1 MFVILAFL
9 ISGIAIGVLLR
20 RGGIR
25 QAFLCRL
32 MSVISRG
39 IMALIYLLLFLFGI
53 RLGADREVVSN
64 LSTLGW
70 QSLSLCVAAMAGSIF
85 FTVVTERILRKLRTG
100 KN

>member
-1 MFVILAFL
+1 MFTILAFL
-9 ISGIAIGVLLR
+9 ISGMALGILMR
-20 RGGIR
+20 RGEVNPS
-25 QAFLCRL
+25 LLDKL
-32 MSVISRG
+32 MPVISRV

-70 QSLSLCVAAMAGSIF
+70 QSLSLCVAAMAGSIL
-85 FTVVTERILRKLRTG
+85 FTVITEHILRKIRAG

>member
-1 MFVILAFL
+1 MFTILAFL
-9 ISGIAIGVLLR
+9 ISGMALGILLR
-20 RGGIR
+20 RGGVKSS
-25 QAFLCRL
+25 LLGKL
-32 MSVISRG
+32 MPIVSRG

-70 QSLSLCVAAMAGSIF
+70 QSLLLCVAAMAGSIF
-85 FTVVTERILRKLRTG
+85 FTLITERILRKVRAG